1 LRHCWRA
8 IRASHPDQQIRSGK
22 SGGGGQFA
30 TWTAKEVSFANDFT
44 GWKCFPKNCQVGL
57 LFCRYKDYDL
67 EVGQR

>member
-44 GWKCFPKNCQVGL
+44 GWK
-57 LFCRYKDYDL
+57 
-67 EVGQR
+67 